1 MSYHLRLPT
10 PQMKPVPSLSD
21 PENQRLIE
29 LHTPLVENIARKLV
43 RGMPANVERDDLV
56 QDGMMG
62 LIDAILRTSKAATG
76 AEFHNYVVQRARG
89 AMIDGL
95 RASDPA
101 SRMVRKNMRQVE
113 SVLQRLGHILGRVP
127 LESEVADA
135 LCMPI
140 GDYQHLLQEAH
151 GYTLISIDDLV
162 DEDDPQNFLAQ
173 CADTNSDPL
182 VVLERAALRQAL
194 AQAIYSLPELDRQL
208 LNLYYE
214 EGLKMRKIG
223 HLLGLTEA
231 RVSQLHAQAIAKLR
245 ASFTDDTA
253 PPPILKPR
261 RKSRPVD

>member
-1 MSYHLRLPT
+1 MKPT
-10 PQMKPVPSLSD
+10 PTCSD
-21 PENQRLIE
+21 PETERLIK
-29 LHTPLVENIARKLV
+29 LHTPLVEIIARKMVHGL
-43 RGMPANVERDDLV
+43 PANVECDDLV

-62 LIDAILRTSKAATG
+62 LIDAILRTNRATTG
-76 AEFHNYVVQRARG
+76 AEFQGYVAQRARG

-95 RASDPA
+95 RAADPA

-113 SVLQRLGHILGRVP
+113 LVLQRLGHTLGRLP

-162 DEDDPQNFLAQ
+162 DEDDAHNYLAQ
-173 CADTNSDPL
+173 CVDTYSDPL

-194 AQAIYSLPELDRQL
+194 AQAIYNLHEQDRELL
-208 LNLYYE
+208 HLYYE
-214 EGLKMRKIG
+214 EGLKMREVG
-223 HLLGLTEA
+223 QLLGLTES

-245 ASFTDDTA
+245 ASFTDAA
-253 PPPILKPR
+253 PPPTVLKPR
-261 RKSRPVD
+261 RKPRSVD